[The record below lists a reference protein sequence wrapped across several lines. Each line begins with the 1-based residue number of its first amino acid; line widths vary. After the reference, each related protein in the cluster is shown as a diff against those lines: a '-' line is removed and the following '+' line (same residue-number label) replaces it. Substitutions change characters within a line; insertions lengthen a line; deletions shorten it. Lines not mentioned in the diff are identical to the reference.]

1 MKYPCHYLPLCLVLV
16 GSKNGFEPDFTIE
29 GLMEDWLK
37 CQLSTLVKYRQN
49 RILRQTYEVKHT
61 LFANEVSTKCVECDC
76 WNNTEWQYRV
86 TIPSDNTAWQY
97 RVTIPS
103 GNTEWQYRETIPSD
117 NTEWQYRVTIP
128 SDNTQWQ
135 YRVTIPSDNMWLIKQ
150 SNASIYLDTLKRYWS
165 CAHVS
170 KSPAAFVIAPFVNY
184 IYYHENYFSRKYAEV
199 RLIRE
204 YL

>member
-86 TIPSDNTAWQY
+86 TIPSDN
-97 RVTIPS
+97 
-103 GNTEWQYRETIPSD
+103 
-117 NTEWQYRVTIP
+117 
-128 SDNTQWQ
+128 
-135 YRVTIPSDNMWLIKQ
+135 MWLIKQ